1 MSRTL
6 RFSLAALLV
15 LGLGLLGSYLLQR
28 AESYEEVITHGPS
41 PEARANP
48 YLAAET
54 FLRKQ
59 GLEVTRADNLAGLD
73 SLPSRGHTLL
83 LLANRSNLT
92 PRQNERLLEWAARGG
107 HLLFIAER
115 MWDEEKGKSGDG
127 LLDTLNVQQYPV
139 EQLDEEQGED
149 GVEEQGNDATDES
162 AAAPAGEDSAEEPAD
177 AYPELTKLYL
187 ENEQAPAYIGF
198 DPDFHLYDANNL
210 AHVWANSGEATHLL
224 QIYHG
229 DGLISIVSDAWIWQN
244 VNLGNYDNAW
254 LLWYLSQDSA
264 VTLVYNADRDGLLTL
279 LQRHFAPALLALG
292 LLLVLALWH
301 VGQRRGPL
309 LQPQPASRRQLQEH
323 LRAGADF
330 LLRHGGQQ
338 RLLSNLQQDILRRA
352 RRRHPGFERLAV
364 ADQWQILGRLSRQP
378 STIISQA
385 MRPLGQ
391 KRLSASDF
399 TRQVAHLQT
408 LRNAL

>member
-6 RFSLAALLV
+6 RIGLLV
-15 LGLGLLGSYLLQR
+15 LLVLILGLLGNYLLQR
-28 AESYEEVITHGPS
+28 AESYEEVVTHGPS

-48 YLAAET
+48 YLAAEQ

-59 GLEVTRADNLAGLD
+59 GIEVTRADNLTGLD

-92 PRQNERLLEWAARGG
+92 PRQNERLLEWTARGG
-107 HLLFIAER
+107 HLLFVAER
-115 MWDEEKGKSGDG
+115 MWDEEQGKSGDG
-127 LLDTLNVQQYPV
+127 LLDKLNVQQYPV
-139 EQLDEEQGED
+139 EKLDEEEAEQASDEAGDEQEPASED
-149 GVEEQGNDATDES
+149 GEEQS
-162 AAAPAGEDSAEEPAD
+162 QD
-177 AYPELTKLYL
+177 AYPYLTKLYL
-187 ENEQAPAYIGF
+187 ENEQAPAYVDF
-198 DPDFHLYDANNL
+198 DTDFHLYDANNL

-229 DGLISIVSDAWIWQN
+229 DGLISIVSDAWVWQN
-244 VNLGNYDNAW
+244 ENLGNYDNAW

-264 VTLVYNADRDGLLTL
+264 VTLVYNADRDNLLTL

-292 LLLVLALWH
+292 LLIVLVLWH

-323 LRAGADF
+323 LRAAADF
-330 LLRHGGQQ
+330 LLRQGGQQ

-385 MRPLGQ
+385 MRPLGE

>member
-6 RFSLAALLV
+6 RFGLGALLV
-15 LGLGLLGSYLLQR
+15 LALGLLGSYLLLH
-28 AESYEEVITHGPS
+28 AEPYEEVITHGPS

-48 YLAAET
+48 YLAAEQ

-59 GLEVTRADNLAGLD
+59 GLNVTRADNLSGLD
-73 SLPSRGHTLL
+73 TLPSRGHTLL

-92 PRQNERLLEWAARGG
+92 PRQNERLLEWTSRGG

-115 MWDEEKGKSGDG
+115 MWDEEQGKSGDL
-127 LLDTLNVQQYPV
+127 LLDGLNVQQYPV
-139 EQLDEEQGED
+139 EKLDEEEA
-149 GVEEQGNDATDES
+149 EENADDAADEQESATDSE
-162 AAAPAGEDSAEEPAD
+162 EDQQEPAD

-198 DPDFHLYDANNL
+198 DTDFHLYDANNL
-210 AHVWANSGEATHLL
+210 AHVWANSAEATHLL

-229 DGLISIVSDAWIWQN
+229 DGLISIVTDAWIWQN
-244 VNLGNYDNAW
+244 ANLGTYDNAW
-254 LLWYLSQDSA
+254 LLWYLSQDSD
-264 VTLVYNADRDGLLTL
+264 VTLVYNADRDNLLTL
-279 LQRHFAPALLALG
+279 LKRHFTPALLALG
-292 LLLVLALWH
+292 LLLVLTLWH
-301 VGQRRGPL
+301 VGQRSGPL
-309 LQPQPASRRQLQEH
+309 LQPQQASRRQLQEH
-323 LRAGADF
+323 LRAAADF

-378 STIISQA
+378 STVISQA

>member
-6 RFSLAALLV
+6 RFGLGALLV
-15 LGLGLLGSYLLQR
+15 LALGLLGSYLLQR
-28 AESYEEVITHGPS
+28 AESYEEVVTHGPS
-41 PEARANP
+41 PEALANP

-59 GLEVTRADNLAGLD
+59 GLEVARADNLSGLD
-73 SLPSRGHTLL
+73 TLPSRGHTLL

-92 PRQNERLLEWAARGG
+92 PRQNERLLEWTARGG

-139 EQLDEEQGED
+139 EKLDEDEAEEPGDSTADEQAAEPASGD
-149 GVEEQGNDATDES
+149 GT
-162 AAAPAGEDSAEEPAD
+162 EEPAD

-244 VNLGNYDNAW
+244 VNLGSYDNAW

-264 VTLVYNADRDGLLTL
+264 VTLVYNADRDGLLSL
-279 LQRHFAPALLALG
+279 LQRHFTPALLALG
-292 LLLVLALWH
+292 LLLVLTLWH

-309 LQPQPASRRQLQEH
+309 LQPPAASRRQLQEH

-378 STIISQA
+378 STVISQA
-385 MRPLGQ
+385 MHPLGQ

>member
-1 MSRTL
+1 
-6 RFSLAALLV
+6 
-15 LGLGLLGSYLLQR
+15 
-28 AESYEEVITHGPS
+28 
-41 PEARANP
+41 
-48 YLAAET
+48 
-54 FLRKQ
+54 
-59 GLEVTRADNLAGLD
+59 
-73 SLPSRGHTLL
+73 
-83 LLANRSNLT
+83 
-92 PRQNERLLEWAARGG
+92 
-107 HLLFIAER
+107 
-115 MWDEEKGKSGDG
+115 
-127 LLDTLNVQQYPV
+127 VQQYPV
-139 EQLDEEQGED
+139 EKLDEDEAEEPGDSTADEQAAEPASGD
-149 GVEEQGNDATDES
+149 GT
-162 AAAPAGEDSAEEPAD
+162 EEPAD

-244 VNLGNYDNAW
+244 VNLGSYDNAW

-264 VTLVYNADRDGLLTL
+264 VTLVYNADRDGLLSL
-279 LQRHFAPALLALG
+279 LQRHFTPALLALG
-292 LLLVLALWH
+292 LLLVLTLWH

-309 LQPQPASRRQLQEH
+309 LQPPAASRRQLQEH

-378 STIISQA
+378 STVISQA
-385 MRPLGQ
+385 MHPLGQ

>member
-6 RFSLAALLV
+6 RIGLLVLLVLV
-15 LGLGLLGSYLLQR
+15 LGLVGNYLLQH
-28 AESYEEVITHGPS
+28 AESYEEVVTHGPS

-48 YLAAET
+48 YLAAEQ

-59 GLEVTRADNLAGLD
+59 GIEVTRADNLTGLD

-92 PRQNERLLEWAARGG
+92 PRQNERLLEWTARGG
-107 HLLFIAER
+107 HLLFVAER
-115 MWDEEKGKSGDG
+115 MWDEEQGKSGDL
-127 LLDTLNVQQYPV
+127 LLDKLNVQQYPV
-139 EQLDEEQGED
+139 EKLDEEEAEQASDEAADEQEPASED
-149 GVEEQGNDATDES
+149 GEEQS
-162 AAAPAGEDSAEEPAD
+162 QD
-177 AYPELTKLYL
+177 AYPYLTKLYL
-187 ENEQAPAYIGF
+187 ENEQAPVYVDF
-198 DPDFHLYDANNL
+198 DTDFHLYDANNL

-229 DGLISIVSDAWIWQN
+229 DGLISIVSDAWVWQN
-244 VNLGNYDNAW
+244 ENLGNYDNAW

-264 VTLVYNADRDGLLTL
+264 VTLVYNADRDSLLTL

-292 LLLVLALWH
+292 LLIVLVLWH

-309 LQPQPASRRQLQEH
+309 LQPQPVSRRQLQEH
-323 LRAGADF
+323 LRAAADF
-330 LLRHGGQQ
+330 LLRQGGQQ

-385 MRPLGQ
+385 MRPLGE

>member
-6 RFSLAALLV
+6 RIGLLV
-15 LGLGLLGSYLLQR
+15 LLVLILGLLGNYLLQR
-28 AESYEEVITHGPS
+28 AESYEEVVTHGPS

-48 YLAAET
+48 YLAAEQ

-59 GLEVTRADNLAGLD
+59 GIEVTRADNLTGLD

-92 PRQNERLLEWAARGG
+92 PRQNERLLEWTARGG
-107 HLLFIAER
+107 HLLFVAER
-115 MWDEEKGKSGDG
+115 MWDEEQGKSGDG
-127 LLDTLNVQQYPV
+127 LLDKLNVQQYPV
-139 EQLDEEQGED
+139 EKLDEEEAEQASDEAGDEQEPASED
-149 GVEEQGNDATDES
+149 GEEQS
-162 AAAPAGEDSAEEPAD
+162 QD
-177 AYPELTKLYL
+177 AYPYLTKLYL
-187 ENEQAPAYIGF
+187 ENEQAPAYVDF
-198 DPDFHLYDANNL
+198 DTDFHLYDANNL

-229 DGLISIVSDAWIWQN
+229 DGLISIVSDAWVWQN
-244 VNLGNYDNAW
+244 ENLGNYDNAW

-264 VTLVYNADRDGLLTL
+264 VTLVYNADRDSLLTL

-292 LLLVLALWH
+292 LLIVLVLWH

-309 LQPQPASRRQLQEH
+309 LQPQPVSRRQLQEH
-323 LRAGADF
+323 LRAAADF
-330 LLRHGGQQ
+330 LLRQGGQQ

-385 MRPLGQ
+385 MRPLGE

>member
-1 MSRTL
+1 MSRTT
-6 RFSLAALLV
+6 RFALGALLV
-15 LGLGLLGSYLLQR
+15 VGLGLLGSYLLGH
-28 AESYEEVITHGPS
+28 AESYEEVVTHGPS

-48 YLAAET
+48 YLAAEYY
-54 FLRKQ
+54 LRKR
-59 GLEVTRADNLAGLD
+59 GIEVTLADNLAGLAT
-73 SLPSRGHTLL
+73 LPSRGQTLL

-92 PRQNERLLEWAARGG
+92 PQQNERLLQWTAKGG

-115 MWDEEKGKSGDG
+115 MWDEEEGKSGDR

-139 EQLDEEQGED
+139 ETLDQDEADGTADAQTAESSGGESTEE
-149 GVEEQGNDATDES
+149 
-162 AAAPAGEDSAEEPAD
+162 APD

-198 DPDFHLYDANNL
+198 DTDFHLYDANNL

-229 DGLISIVSDAWIWQN
+229 DGLISIVTDAWIWQN
-244 VNLGNYDNAW
+244 DKLGNADNAW
-254 LLWYLSQDSA
+254 LLWYLAQDSA
-264 VTLVYNADRDGLLTL
+264 VTLVYNADRDNLLTL
-279 LQRHFAPALLALG
+279 LQRHFTPALLALG
-292 LLLVLALWH
+292 VLLVLVLWH
-301 VGQRRGPL
+301 VGQRQGPL

-323 LRAGADF
+323 LRGAADF

-352 RRRHPGFERLAV
+352 RRRHPGFERLGV

-378 STIISQA
+378 SAAISQA
-385 MRPLGQ
+385 MRPLSK

>member
-1 MSRTL
+1 MSRAL
-6 RFSLAALLV
+6 RFSLVAVLV
-15 LGLGLLGSYLLQR
+15 SALGLLGNYLLQR
-28 AESYEEVITHGPS
+28 AESYEEVLTHGPS

-48 YLAAET
+48 YLAAEE

-73 SLPSRGHTLL
+73 NLPSRGHTLL

-92 PRQNERLLEWAARGG
+92 PRQNERLLEWTARGG

-115 MWDEEKGKSGDG
+115 MWDEEQGKSGDG
-127 LLDTLNVQQYPV
+127 LLDKLNVQQYPV
-139 EQLDEEQGED
+139 EQLDEEDAEQEGD
-149 GVEEQGNDATDES
+149 GAADEQPS
-162 AAAPAGEDSAEEPAD
+162 EPASEEDQQEPTD
-177 AYPELTKLYL
+177 AYPNLTKLYL
-187 ENEQAPAYIGF
+187 ENEQAPAYVGF
-198 DPDFHLYDANNL
+198 DTDFHLYDADNL

-229 DGLISIVSDAWIWQN
+229 DGLISIVTDAWIWQN
-244 VNLGNYDNAW
+244 AKLGDYDNAW

-264 VTLVYNADRDGLLTL
+264 VTLVYNADRDDLLTL
-279 LQRHFAPALLALG
+279 LQRHFSPALLALG
-292 LLLVLALWH
+292 LLLALTLWH

-323 LRAGADF
+323 LRAAADF
-330 LLRHGGQQ
+330 LLRQGGQQ
-338 RLLSNLQQDILRRA
+338 RLLNNLQQDILRRA

>member
-6 RFSLAALLV
+6 RIGLLV
-15 LGLGLLGSYLLQR
+15 LLVLILGLLGNYLLQR
-28 AESYEEVITHGPS
+28 AESYEEVVTHGPS

-48 YLAAET
+48 YLAAEQ

-59 GLEVTRADNLAGLD
+59 GIEVTRADNLTGLD

-92 PRQNERLLEWAARGG
+92 PRQNERLLEWTARGG
-107 HLLFIAER
+107 HLLFVAER
-115 MWDEEKGKSGDG
+115 MWDEEQGKSGDG
-127 LLDTLNVQQYPV
+127 LLDKLNVQQYPV
-139 EQLDEEQGED
+139 EKLDEEEAEQASDEAADEQEPASED
-149 GVEEQGNDATDES
+149 GEEQQK
-162 AAAPAGEDSAEEPAD
+162 D
-177 AYPELTKLYL
+177 AYPYLTKLYL
-187 ENEQAPAYIGF
+187 ENEQAPAYVDF
-198 DPDFHLYDANNL
+198 DTDFHLFDANNL

-229 DGLISIVSDAWIWQN
+229 DGLISIVSDAWVWQN
-244 VNLGNYDNAW
+244 ENLGNYDNAW

-264 VTLVYNADRDGLLTL
+264 VTLVYNADRDNLLTL
-279 LQRHFAPALLALG
+279 LQRHFAPALLVLG
-292 LLLVLALWH
+292 LLIVLVLWH

-309 LQPQPASRRQLQEH
+309 LQPQPVSRRQLQEH
-323 LRAGADF
+323 LRAAADF
-330 LLRHGGQQ
+330 LLRQGGQQ

-385 MRPLGQ
+385 MRPLGE

>member
-1 MSRTL
+1 MSRSL
-6 RFSLAALLV
+6 RIGLLV
-15 LGLGLLGSYLLQR
+15 LLVLILGLLGNFLLQR
-28 AESYEEVITHGPS
+28 AESYEEVVTHGPS

-48 YLAAET
+48 YLAAEQ

-59 GLEVTRADNLAGLD
+59 GIEVARADNLAGLD
-73 SLPSRGHTLL
+73 TLPSRGHTLL

-92 PRQNERLLEWAARGG
+92 PRQNERLLEWTARGG
-107 HLLFIAER
+107 HLLFVAER
-115 MWDEEKGKSGDG
+115 MWDEEQGKSGDG
-127 LLDTLNVQQYPV
+127 LLDKLNVQQYPV
-139 EQLDEEQGED
+139 EQLDEED
-149 GVEEQGNDATDES
+149 AEQEGGSAADEQPSES
-162 AAAPAGEDSAEEPAD
+162 ASEEDQQEPTD
-177 AYPELTKLYL
+177 AYPNLTKLYL
-187 ENEQAPAYIGF
+187 ENEQAPAYIDF
-198 DPDFHLYDANNL
+198 DTDFHLYDANNL

-229 DGLISIVSDAWIWQN
+229 DGLISIVSDAWVWQN
-244 VNLGNYDNAW
+244 ENLGNYDNAW

-264 VTLVYNADRDGLLTL
+264 VTLVYNADRDSLLTL
-279 LQRHFAPALLALG
+279 LQRHFAPALLALA
-292 LLLVLALWH
+292 LLLVLTLWH

-309 LQPQPASRRQLQEH
+309 LQPQPVSRRQLQEH
-323 LRAGADF
+323 LRAAADF
-330 LLRHGGQQ
+330 LLRQSGQQ
-338 RLLSNLQQDILRRA
+338 RLLGNLQQDILRRA

-385 MRPLGQ
+385 MRPLGE

>member
-6 RFSLAALLV
+6 RIGLLV
-15 LGLGLLGSYLLQR
+15 VLVLILGLLGNYLLQR
-28 AESYEEVITHGPS
+28 AESYEEVVTHGPS

-48 YLAAET
+48 YLAAEQ

-59 GLEVTRADNLAGLD
+59 GIEVDRADNLAGLD

-92 PRQNERLLEWAARGG
+92 PRQNERLLEWTARGG
-107 HLLFIAER
+107 HLLFVAER
-115 MWDEEKGKSGDG
+115 MWDEEQGKSGDG
-127 LLDTLNVQQYPV
+127 LLDKLNVQQYSV
-139 EQLDEEQGED
+139 EQLDEEEAEEAGDEAAEQEPTSEG
-149 GVEEQGNDATDES
+149 GEEQ
-162 AAAPAGEDSAEEPAD
+162 PKD
-177 AYPELTKLYL
+177 AYPNLTKLYL
-187 ENEQAPAYIGF
+187 ENEQAPAYIDF
-198 DPDFHLYDANNL
+198 DTDFHLYDANNL

-229 DGLISIVSDAWIWQN
+229 DGLISIVTDAWIWQN
-244 VNLGNYDNAW
+244 ENLGNYDNAW

-264 VTLVYNADRDGLLTL
+264 VTLVYNADRDSLLTL
-279 LQRHFAPALLALG
+279 LQRHFAAALLALG
-292 LLLVLALWH
+292 LLIVLVLWH

-309 LQPQPASRRQLQEH
+309 LQPQPVSRRQLQEH
-323 LRAGADF
+323 LRAAADF
-330 LLRHGGQQ
+330 LLRQGGQQ
-338 RLLSNLQQDILRRA
+338 RLLGNLQQDILRRA